1 MFVRTKCSGNHRYLQ
16 VVHNERIDGR
26 VRQRVIATLGRLDVL
41 QKTGQIDGLIASCA
55 RFAERVAVVDA
66 VRAGKIAPAETVKI
80 GPGLVF
86 ERLWADLGI
95 GEIIERLAGE
105 RKFEFAVERAV
116 FLTALHRLF
125 AQGSDRSAD
134 AWREGY
140 AIEGVEGLQLHH
152 LYRAMG
158 WLGEALGDDEQAGAT
173 GFSPRCTKDVIEE
186 VLFARRRD
194 LFSGLELVFFDTTS
208 IYFEGD
214 GGDELGQYG
223 HSKDH
228 RPDRKQMV
236 VGVVLN
242 EEGRPI
248 CCELW
253 PGNTTDVRSLIPVT
267 DRLRK
272 RFHIESV
279 CVVADRGMVSRET
292 IEALQGS
299 SRRVKF
305 ILGARLRRVKEI
317 REEVL
322 SRGGRYQEVRGPRER
337 SKDPAPL
344 KVKEVRVEGRRYIV
358 CVNEE
363 EVERDRAV
371 REAIVESLRDR
382 LKSGATSLVGNKGYR
397 KYLRTTGGGFE
408 IDEAKVAADARFDGK
423 WVLQTD
429 TELSASEVALKYKD
443 LWMVEA
449 TFRNLKSVLE
459 TRPIFHKCDETIRG
473 HVFCSFLAFVML
485 KELLVR
491 LEGQGYWAEW
501 DRLKTDLDALEE
513 ITVRTQGK
521 GFVIRSQARGAAG
534 KAIRSVGAS
543 FGPTVREIAPSSS

>member
-80 GPGLVF
+80 GPALVF
-86 ERLWADLGI
+86 ERLWADLGV

-248 CCELW
+248 
-253 PGNTTDVRSLIPVT
+253 
-267 DRLRK
+267 
-272 RFHIESV
+272 
-279 CVVADRGMVSRET
+279 
-292 IEALQGS
+292 
-299 SRRVKF
+299 
-305 ILGARLRRVKEI
+305 
-317 REEVL
+317 
-322 SRGGRYQEVRGPRER
+322 
-337 SKDPAPL
+337 
-344 KVKEVRVEGRRYIV
+344 
-358 CVNEE
+358 
-363 EVERDRAV
+363 
-371 REAIVESLRDR
+371 
-382 LKSGATSLVGNKGYR
+382 
-397 KYLRTTGGGFE
+397 
-408 IDEAKVAADARFDGK
+408 
-423 WVLQTD
+423 
-429 TELSASEVALKYKD
+429 
-443 LWMVEA
+443 
-449 TFRNLKSVLE
+449 
-459 TRPIFHKCDETIRG
+459 FHKCDETIRG